1 MNPNSRLGRIA
12 TAALIILSVALAQV
26 PAASAKP
33 PGSDGNASFP
43 EVSDSWSPDGRFVVK
58 NVDHPND
65 PNSPHSIMLTDMQTG
80 RRSMLYSYG
89 WKVDLFWSPASDALA
104 INDWDANDD
113 AQCIVLVLAPR
124 RERIDLREEFLKSRR
139 PDREKKLAADRH
151 AYDHNYAHLIRW
163 LNANTLLSAFE
174 GHSSDR
180 KRGFQLIYEYKLG
193 ESFRLRKRTVS

>member
-1 MNPNSRLGRIA
+1 MTTDCRPRWMA
-12 TAALIILSVALAQV
+12 TAALVLLSVALARTTV
-26 PAASAKP
+26 RAKP

-65 PNSPHSIMLTDMQTG
+65 PSSPHLIFLTDMQTG
-80 RRSMLYSYG
+80 RRMQLYSYPR
-89 WKVDLFWSPASDALA
+89 KVDLYWSPASDALA

-124 RERIDLREEFLKSRR
+124 RERIDLREAFLESRR
-139 PDREKKLAADRH
+139 PDREKKLATDRQD
-151 AYDHNYAHLIRW
+151 YDHNYAHLIRW
-163 LNANTLLSAFE
+163 LDANTLLSVFE

-180 KRGFQLIYEYKLG
+180 KRSFQLIYEYKLG
-193 ESFRLRKRTVS
+193 ESFRLRKRTIS